1 MSKIARVLFPM
12 ASVELIYFDL
22 SDRAGFQTAHVDAVA
37 VRVGARHIKGFDTAN
52 FTKQMLGDAGVEF
65 IFGEEL
71 GALQ

>member
-1 MSKIARVLFPM
+1 MGELMAVLFPICP
-12 ASVELIYFDL
+12 VELTYFDL
-22 SDRAGFQTAHVDAVA
+22 LDRGGFETAHVDAVA
-37 VRVGARHIKGFDTAN
+37 VGVGARHIKGFDTAN